1 MIIIQNESSLF
12 FLVFVMYERGMD
24 LFYGFEE
31 ERLFVFVPPARHYEL
46 AGFASINHIKWMKLK
61 FVITVSFLEA
71 TWFV

>member
-46 AGFASINHIKWMKLK
+46 AGFASINHIK
-61 FVITVSFLEA
+61 
-71 TWFV
+71 